1 MATDRE
7 PLACITNSMRDVRSC
22 TIKGEH
28 SPDCNGW
35 EYRWTEDRDRE
46 ESTGD
51 ECRGCLPREAKQ
63 GLLCWPCWDSASTAV
78 EGVPRLAQM
87 LRGVDR
93 AVQRDNGG
101 VASQTLG
108 YIPIPAVA
116 VMLDELHSYLRSKRS
131 TDTLAWVSTPVG
143 AADAV
148 RLGRAYSAAVKAHP
162 TEERAH
168 RIGRTRCTAC
178 NQLSLVWQ
186 PPQSSGEAVVVNC
199 SNPECTAV
207 AMDQTLHEVGHE
219 RQVNHIAA
227 PIMEGGEPVT
237 LVIEAA
243 ERYEPARP
251 EHAGFDPLTNYTV
264 KELRALAHD
273 LDLPAS
279 IGKPELIAAL
289 RAAEMVAT

>member
-1 MATDRE
+1 MAIDRE
-7 PLACITNSMRDVRSC
+7 PLACITNSMRDVRAC
-22 TIKGEH
+22 TIKGQHVPEC
-28 SPDCNGW
+28 DGW
-35 EYRWTEDRDRE
+35 EYRWNEDRDRE

-63 GLLCWPCWDSASTAV
+63 GLLCWACWDSASAAV
-78 EGVPRLAQM
+78 EGAPRLAGM

-108 YIPIPAVA
+108 YIPIPAVK
-116 VMLDELHSYLRSKRS
+116 VMLDELHSYLRSKGS
-131 TDTLAWVSTPVG
+131 SDTLAWVSTPEG

-186 PPQSSGEAVVVNC
+186 PPSRSGDTVVVEC
-199 SNPECTAV
+199 SNVECTAV
-207 AMDQTLHEVGHE
+207 AMNQTLHEVGHE
-219 RQVNHIAA
+219 RQVNRNPT
-227 PIMEGGEPVT
+227 PIIVGGEPVSLT
-237 LVIEAA
+237 IEEA
-243 ERYEPARP
+243 ERYEPTRV
-251 EHAGFDPLTNYTV
+251 EHAGFDRLDNLTV

-279 IGKPELIAAL
+279 IGKAEIIAAL
-289 RAAEMVAT
+289 HAAEMIAS